1 MNRGRPGPESRI
13 VAAVRGYY
21 EAAGAFVA
29 TERSL
34 GWGRADL
41 VAFRLDPEKCRARFA
56 NRQFRALDRADH
68 YRVLRHIPDVD
79 SGDHVSLAMLC
90 GELGRSPSYV
100 RAALL
105 SFLERAGY
113 IIRVRP
119 GAYAKVNGFIPIARE
134 VIAVEAKV
142 SDWRKGAIQAKR
154 HRSFA
159 NRVYLAIA
167 AAYSHRVHTDLL
179 RRHGIGL
186 LSVSR
191 GTVEEVLESP
201 PLPPLDHDRHSYSAE
216 WLWRYRRKAVLEAAV
231 CAPRQ

>member
-1 MNRGRPGPESRI
+1 MSRGKRGPESRI

-21 EAAGAFVA
+21 EASGAFVA

-41 VAFRLDPEKCRARFA
+41 VAFRLDLDKCRARFE

-68 YRVLRHIPDVD
+68 YRVLRCIPDVQT
-79 SGDHVSLAMLC
+79 GNQVSLAVLC

-100 RAALL
+100 RGALV

-119 GAYAKVNGFIPIARE
+119 AAYAKVNGFIPIARE

-142 SDWRKGAIQAKR
+142 ADWRKGAIQAKR

-167 AAYSHRVHTDLL
+167 AEYIHRVQLDVL

-186 LSVSR
+186 LSVCR
-191 GTVEEVLESP
+191 ATVTEVLESP
-201 PLPPLDHDRHSYSAE
+201 LQAPLDSDRHSFSAE
-216 WLWRYRRKAVLEAAV
+216 WLWRYRRRAVLEAAG
-231 CAPRQ
+231 CAREQ